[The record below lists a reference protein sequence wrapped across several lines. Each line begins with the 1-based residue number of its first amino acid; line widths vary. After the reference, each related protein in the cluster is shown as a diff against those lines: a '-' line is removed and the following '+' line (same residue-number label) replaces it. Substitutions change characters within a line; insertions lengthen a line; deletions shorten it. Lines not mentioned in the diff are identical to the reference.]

1 MYPEPCGFGH
11 IWFNIW
17 CCHTPPVLFV
27 LHYSVTWEQNLDIC
41 KLMWILL
48 ILVAVLWYP
57 VSVYHNQGQRPTPL
71 LEFVCFKNA
80 GSSSYFSQIILKFL
94 LCECEFCKQ
103 VLELIGYNRNMLC
116 ARFLTLI
123 DGQRNILINGGCHPP
138 PPLYLMVFQW
148 CVLCVFFR
156 QWSWQAPVLS
166 FLMNTTPCL
175 SVNQN
180 LFSIREKT

>member
-1 MYPEPCGFGH
+1 MDLPP
-11 IWFNIW
+11 
-17 CCHTPPVLFV
+17 TPIPTYT
-27 LHYSVTWEQNLDIC
+27 HPHPSG
-41 KLMWILL
+41 ILL
-48 ILVAVLWYP
+48 ILAVLWYP

-71 LEFVCFKNA
+71 FELVSFKNA
-80 GSSSYFSQIILKFL
+80 DSSSSFSQIILKFL
-94 LCECEFCKQ
+94 LYECEFCKQ
-103 VLELIGYNRNMLC
+103 VLELIGYNRNMFC

-123 DGQRNILINGGCHPP
+123 AGGCHPP
-138 PPLYLMVFQW
+138 PPLCLMVFQW

-180 LFSIREKT
+180 LFSIRERTWVSATQMTFE